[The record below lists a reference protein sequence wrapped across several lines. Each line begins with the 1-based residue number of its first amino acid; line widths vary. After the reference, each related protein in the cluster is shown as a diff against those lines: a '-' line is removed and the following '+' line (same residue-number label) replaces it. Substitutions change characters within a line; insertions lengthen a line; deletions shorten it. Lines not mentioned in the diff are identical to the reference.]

1 MKDINW
7 FKNEVAPYLTGY
19 EIQYR
24 FYSNGDFGPLTQ
36 IRFESLKKGGTIEFW
51 GLNWLGIFLY
61 DHDKDDLVLNVLLEP
76 HETEKK
82 ELYLGMLQELLLDN
96 P

>member
-24 FYSNGDFGPLTQ
+24 FYSNGDFGPLT
-36 IRFESLKKGGTIEFW
+36 
-51 GLNWLGIFLY
+51 
-61 DHDKDDLVLNVLLEP
+61 
-76 HETEKK
+76 
-82 ELYLGMLQELLLDN
+82 
-96 P
+96 